1 MASRYKQG
9 YFTPKNPAKYMGDPS
24 KIVYRSSWELSMNN
38 FLDNNTRVVKWG
50 SEIIAI
56 PYIKPTD
63 NKLHKYYPDY
73 YVEYVNTDGEIM
85 KEIIEVKPL
94 QQTKMPKSN
103 HKHRLYEQLTFAI
116 NSAKWA
122 ACQDWCTKQGIKFRI
137 VTEQSLFK

>member
-9 YFTPKNPAKYMGDPS
+9 YFTPKNPAKYMGDPL

-122 ACQDWCTKQGIKFRI
+122 ACQAWCTKQGIKFRI